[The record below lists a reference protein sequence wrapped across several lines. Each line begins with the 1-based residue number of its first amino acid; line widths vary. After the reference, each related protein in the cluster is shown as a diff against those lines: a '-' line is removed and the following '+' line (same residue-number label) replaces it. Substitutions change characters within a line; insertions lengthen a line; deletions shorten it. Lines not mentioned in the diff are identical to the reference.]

1 MRVDLSLGQPSLTNN
16 GSVVPV
22 KVLSV
27 INDQSVALGQR
38 VTEYTGSY
46 TVQVNAERGQ
56 LVSADI
62 QPHNETL
69 PLQDLASASKLVYAY
84 YGSINARVYAT
95 AYTYWDAAGTMSG
108 QSLTQF
114 AGGYSTTK
122 QVQIQLGTEQSQ
134 GAAGSIYVSV
144 PILIQAA
151 QNNDSTI
158 TYCGQYTL
166 SLIHI

>member
-1 MRVDLSLGQPSLTNN
+1 MRTCLLYTS
-16 GSVVPV
+16 
-22 KVLSV
+22 
-27 INDQSVALGQR
+27 
-38 VTEYTGSY
+38 TEYTGSY

-158 TYCGQYTL
+158 TYCGQSVSYTHL
-166 SLIHI
+166 DVYKRQASSIYRMQPRQAPC